1 MNKNPRI
8 RGNTAVV
15 EKQQKQTLSQE
26 DKKDVDSI
34 NIGNVSEGT
43 VSTENKPDEKPK
55 SQFENGRITRN
66 STDIEL
72 LKNDLPSRSRNRKAN
87 GTNLT
92 IPLYFEE
99 LIAIE
104 EALEKENQADSLND
118 FIRELLLNKAKR
130 VLGDKKYKELLSN
143 ELNKGRVVKIKK
155 NKDK

>member
-1 MNKNPRI
+1 MAKKPL
-8 RGNTAVV
+8 AVSFDDDGATS
-15 EKQQKQTLSQE
+15 EE
-26 DKKDVDSI
+26 AF
-34 NIGNVSEGT
+34 VSGAGTGT
-43 VSTENKPDEKPK
+43 VAVPSEAPKKAENKSDEKPK

>member
-1 MNKNPRI
+1 MAKKPL
-8 RGNTAVV
+8 AVSFDDDGATS
-15 EKQQKQTLSQE
+15 EE
-26 DKKDVDSI
+26 AF
-34 NIGNVSEGT
+34 VSGAGTGT
-43 VSTENKPDEKPK
+43 VAAPSEAPKKAENKPDEKPK